1 MNDTRQRRRVTF
13 RAAALERIEAAEPL
27 DLPVEY
33 TRPNPA
39 LALIGLTLLLVGLVF
54 AATL

>member
-1 MNDTRQRRRVTF
+1 MF
-13 RAAALERIEAAEPL
+13 RAAALDRIDAAEPL

-39 LALIGLTLLLVGLVF
+39 LALLGVVLLVVGF
-54 AATL
+54 ALAMMA